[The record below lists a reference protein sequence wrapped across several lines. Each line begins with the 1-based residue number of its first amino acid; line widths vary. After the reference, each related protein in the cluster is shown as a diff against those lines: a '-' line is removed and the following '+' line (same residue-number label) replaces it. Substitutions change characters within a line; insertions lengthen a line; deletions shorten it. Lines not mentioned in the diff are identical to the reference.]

1 MTSNKKRKVARM
13 YEYGAPNV
21 IQLED
26 QPIPTPRRGEVLV
39 RMELA
44 SVNFLDIQKRRGDL
58 VNQKFYQI
66 AALQKKDLPADLG
79 SQGVG
84 VVEDI
89 GPAVTGVTIGQR
101 VVCAGGSTYASYI
114 TFPAQRLIPIPDSI
128 RMEDAAAGFLQ
139 GFLAWAFTNKAYP
152 VQPNDWCLVQAAAGG
167 LGLLICQMIK
177 LRGGKVIGV
186 TSTEEKAKCVRENGG
201 ADEVIISSQ
210 TDIAEAVKRITEEK
224 GVNVVY
230 DGVGKDTFEANLD
243 ALTPGGYFIMFGQ
256 ASGYVPPFDLM
267 KLQEKGSIFLT
278 RTNGLP
284 YMKHWPEYQHD
295 FVKWMENKELKLK
308 IDHIY
313 PLSEVAEAHEAV
325 EKRKTSG
332 RVLLRM

>member
-1 MTSNKKRKVARM
+1 MTGNKMGKVARI
-13 YEYGAPNV
+13 YEYGAPSV

-26 QPIPTPRRGEVLV
+26 QPVPTPQHKEVLV

-58 VNQKFYQI
+58 VNQKFYQT
-66 AALQKKDLPADLG
+66 AALQEKDLPADLG

-84 VVEDI
+84 VIEKI
-89 GPAVTGVTIGQR
+89 GSEVTGVTTGDR
-101 VVCAGGSTYASYI
+101 VVCAGGSTYATYI
-114 TFPAQRLIPIPDSI
+114 KFPAQRLIPIPDAI

-152 VQPNDWCLVQAAAGG
+152 VQPGDWCLVQAAAGG

-186 TSTEEKAKCVRENGG
+186 TSTEEKARYVREIGG

-210 TDIAEAVKRITEEK
+210 MDIAEAVQRITEEK

-243 ALTPGGYFIMFGQ
+243 ALAPGGFFIIFGQ

-284 YMKHWPEYQHD
+284 YMKHWSAYQRD
-295 FVKWMENKELKLK
+295 FVEWMENKELKLK

-313 PLSEVAEAHEAV
+313 PLAEVAAAHEAV
-325 EKRKTSG
+325 ELRKTSG

>member
-1 MTSNKKRKVARM
+1 MTSNKMGKVARI
-13 YEYGAPNV
+13 YEYGAPRV

-26 QPIPTPRRGEVLV
+26 QPVPTPQQGEVLV
-39 RMELA
+39 RMEFA

-58 VNQKFYQI
+58 INQKFYQTT
-66 AALQKKDLPADLG
+66 ALQEKDLPADLG

-84 VVEDI
+84 VVEET
-89 GPAVTGVTIGQR
+89 GPEVTGFAIGDR
-101 VVCAGGSTYASYI
+101 VVCAGGNTYASYI

-152 VQPNDWCLVQAAAGG
+152 VQPDDWCLVQAAAGG

-186 TSTEEKAKCVRENGG
+186 TSTEEKARYVREIGG
-201 ADEVIISSQ
+201 VDEVIISSQ
-210 TDIAEAVKRITEEK
+210 TDIAEAVQRITEEK

-243 ALTPGGYFIMFGQ
+243 ALAPGGFFIIFGQ

-284 YMKHWPEYQHD
+284 YMKHWSAYQRD
-295 FVKWMENKELKLK
+295 FVKWMENRELKLK
-308 IDHIY
+308 VDHIY
-313 PLSEVAEAHEAV
+313 PLSEVASAQKAMEE
-325 EKRKTSG
+325 RKTSG
-332 RVLLRM
+332 RILLRM